1 VINEHITLGKY
12 NHLKIDRDTEHGLFL
27 KASDNESSVLLP
39 GKYITDDMNIGDV
52 IKVFIYLDSND
63 KQIATTNEVVAQLGE
78 FGCFEVS
85 SISSFGAFMKWGVDK
100 ELLVPKSKQKRLFY
114 RGDKKILRIET
125 DEETGRLIGVER
137 VQKYLQNASSKDL
150 KINQECELLVIA
162 STPLGYKVIVD
173 HLYEGM
179 IFKNEIFQKVS
190 IGDKL
195 FGYIKTIR
203 EDGKLDL
210 KLQPTGELKDDL
222 NSARVLGTLATLGG
236 KIDITSKSSPQE
248 IEENF
253 KMSKKSFKATLVKL
267 QKENKI
273 KVEDGTTSII

>member
-1 VINEHITLGKY
+1 LINEHITLGKY

-27 KASDNESSVLLP
+27 KAKDNEGSVLLP
-39 GKYITDDMNIGDV
+39 GKYITDDMNLGDV
-52 IKVFIYLDSND
+52 IKVFIYLDSNG
-63 KQIATTNEVVAQLGE
+63 KQIATTNEVVAQLDE

-100 ELLVPKSKQKRLFY
+100 ELLVPKSKQKRPFY

-137 VQKYLQNASSKDL
+137 VQKYLQKASSNDL

-222 NSARVLGTLATLGG
+222 NSARVLGALATLGG
-236 KIDITSKSSPQE
+236 KINITSKSSPQE

-253 KMSKKSFKATLVKL
+253 NMSKKSFKATLVKL